1 MDTITGIKKKLFLWS
16 GVIILVTMLS
26 YIPAMRGGYIWDDD
40 SYITE
45 NTTLRTPDGLR
56 RIWLEPRV
64 KNGPFPWWIG
74 FLLPAEPSSFMRGN
88 LCGPTNL
95 LLST

>member
-1 MDTITGIKKKLFLWS
+1 MDTITTTKKKLFLCS

-56 RIWLEPRV
+56 RIWLEPRALPQYYPLV
-64 KNGPFPWWIG
+64 HTTFWLEYHLWQAHPFGYHLINV
-74 FLLPAEPSSFMRGN
+74 L
-88 LCGPTNL
+88 
-95 LLST
+95 